1 MAVPIQK
8 RFVTIDE
15 YHRMAEDGV
24 FPPDARLELSVGRS
38 LRCRRSGPATPAP

>member
-15 YHRMAEDGV
+15 YHRMGEEGV
-24 FPPDARLELSVGRS
+24 FPPDARVELIYGEIIEMSPVH
-38 LRCRRSGPATPAP
+38 P